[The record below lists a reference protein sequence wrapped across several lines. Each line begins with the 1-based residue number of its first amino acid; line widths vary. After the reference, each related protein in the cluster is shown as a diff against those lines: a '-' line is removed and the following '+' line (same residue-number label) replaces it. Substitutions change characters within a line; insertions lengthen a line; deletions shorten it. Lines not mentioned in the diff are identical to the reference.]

1 MTMNN
6 VKRSGFTLIE
16 LLVVIAIIAIL
27 AAILFPVFAQARNKA
42 RQTVGLSNAKQVALS
57 VLMYVQDYDEKFPR
71 TGWTCQGPADDPSIS
86 VRNPCGGTDWQNSVA
101 PYTKNGGIFS
111 SPGDGQGG
119 QNAVDVPVSDGTFDL
134 LINDLLSHQ
143 LTNLTA
149 AGGGA
154 NANGQSHQADGL
166 SLAAV
171 NAPADCVMLAEGT
184 CSWAKAYKADGSV
197 GAGVGDAELGKLWN
211 GVNGEVN
218 PADAKSKWYRE
229 NTMSGYQTH
238 LVAGA
243 AYAGLGERVVGVPF
257 YNGGGNFAF
266 TDGHARWVKV
276 ANSDGS
282 PTICNSLPWRKHVDP
297 GQHGYDS
304 TKNQCGTDVPFGGD
318 NGNWQ

>member
-1 MTMNN
+1 
-6 VKRSGFTLIE
+6 VGRKGFTLIE

-42 RQTVGLSNAKQVALS
+42 RQTVGLSNSKQIALS
-57 VLMYVQDYDEKFPR
+57 ILMYVQDYDEKMPR
-71 TGWTCQGPADDPSIS
+71 SGWTCQGPADDPSIA
-86 VRNPCGGTDWQNSVA
+86 VRNPCGGTDWQNAVG

-111 SPGDGQGG
+111 SPGDGQNG
-119 QNAVDVPVSDGTFDL
+119 QNAVDGPVSDGTFDV

-143 LTNLTA
+143 LTDLSA
-149 AGGGA
+149 PLGGA
-154 NANGQSHQADGL
+154 NANGQSHQSDGL
-166 SLAAV
+166 SLAAI

-211 GVNGEVN
+211 GVNGEAN

-243 AYAGLGERVVGVPF
+243 AYSGDGSWGQRVVGVPF

-266 TDGHARWVKV
+266 TDGHAKWVKV

-282 PTICNSLPWRKHVDP
+282 PVICGTLPWRKHVDP
-297 GQHGYDS
+297 GQHGYDAS
-304 TKNQCGTDVPFGGD
+304 KNQCGTDVPFGGS